1 MNIIEKAIELENKCK
16 QQITTGETNTDEN
29 YAEFEKI
36 AEELFKGLMT
46 YIELEN
52 SGIEILKILIRIPD
66 PEAVCGNYG
75 NPLDFF
81 EEYPDEDLYIY
92 MNSPTIDNI
101 LKIYLTPSW
110 IFELSRKDTIED
122 LNLEGL
128 ESKDKYAP
136 NINDFELEYFY
147 HQKIERIRYE
157 LAYKF
162 LRSFIK
168 V

>member
-1 MNIIEKAIELENKCK
+1 KCK
-16 QQITTGETNTDEN
+16 QQITTGETNTEEN

-46 YIELEN
+46 NIELEN

-92 MNSPTIDNI
+92 MNSPTIDN
-101 LKIYLTPSW
+101 
-110 IFELSRKDTIED
+110 
-122 LNLEGL
+122 
-128 ESKDKYAP
+128 
-136 NINDFELEYFY
+136 
-147 HQKIERIRYE
+147 
-157 LAYKF
+157 
-162 LRSFIK
+162 
-168 V
+168 